1 MIKYRQTTT
10 RSTTQCE
17 TRKLKLTEAS
27 VNGAIG
33 MMLAVVG
40 MLIIV
45 PSVSIVNLV
54 SIRRIVMRKV
64 TRETV
69 TAFVNGTTKST
80 SNTVSTGTELI
91 LHGNVIARKD
101 GNGGITATL
110 ASWPTPTT
118 KERLNGLCELLGL
131 GRMFYQKRGEQFFG
145 DAPIESDEWVTL
157 VAAPQPEESL
167 QPA

>member
-1 MIKYRQTTT
+1 
-10 RSTTQCE
+10 
-17 TRKLKLTEAS
+17 
-27 VNGAIG
+27 

-40 MLIIV
+40 MLTTV
-45 PSVSIVNLV
+45 QSVSIVNLV
-54 SIRRIVMRKV
+54 SIRGIVMRKV

-69 TAFVNGTTKST
+69 IAFVNGTARTV
-80 SNTVSTGTELI
+80 SNTCSTGTELI

-101 GNGGITATL
+101 ENGGITATL

-145 DAPIESDEWVTL
+145 DAPIESDAWVTL
-157 VAAPQPEESL
+157 VEPKHPAESDPL
-167 QPA
+167 YQLVSSS